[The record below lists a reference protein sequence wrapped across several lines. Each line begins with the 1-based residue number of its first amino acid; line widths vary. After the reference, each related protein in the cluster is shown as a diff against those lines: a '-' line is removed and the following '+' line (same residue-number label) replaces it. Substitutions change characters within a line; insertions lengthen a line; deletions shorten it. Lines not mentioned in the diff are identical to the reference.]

1 MNKEIEYLKKYLKD
15 KDMETAIKELESGIP
30 VQYIVGNV
38 DFYGNTFKVN
48 KNTLIPRFETELL
61 VEKTIKYINKYFN
74 NEIKILDIGTG
85 SGCIAIT
92 LNKLLDNSGVTAV
105 DISKDA
111 LDVAR
116 ENNKINNT
124 DVNFIESDVFSNI
137 NDKYDVIISNPPYI
151 SYDEDIMDVVY
162 NNEPHM
168 ALYADDNG
176 LYFYDK
182 ILRECR
188 KYLNDRFLIAFEIGY
203 KQGNDIL
210 NIINKYFDT
219 YPGVRDYMDKE
230 IETAKKNGYVKTIMN
245 RKRVIDELKSTNY
258 MIRNMGERMAL
269 NTPVQ
274 GSASDILKK
283 AMIEIDEIFEK
294 ENIKSKMLLQVHD
307 ELIFNVYD
315 DEIDKV
321 KEIVYNTMT
330 NVFDLKVPLDVDI
343 ELGNNWY
350 EAK

>member
-15 KDMETAIKELESGIP
+15 KDMNIAIKELESGIP

-38 DFYGNTFKVN
+38 DFYGYTFKVN

-92 LNKLLDNSGVTAV
+92 LNKLLDNSRVTAV
-105 DISKDA
+105 DISKNA

-124 DVNFIESDVFSNI
+124 GVNFIESDVFSNI
-137 NDKYDVIISNPPYI
+137 NDKYDVIISNPPYV

-182 ILRECR
+182 ILMECR
-188 KYLNDRFLIAFEIGY
+188 KYLNDRFFIAFEIGY
-203 KQGNDIL
+203 KQGNDII
-210 NIINKYFDT
+210 NIINKYFDNVNISLEKD
-219 YPGVRDYMDKE
+219 YSGRD
-230 IETAKKNGYVKTIMN
+230 
-245 RKRVIDELKSTNY
+245 RF
-258 MIRNMGERMAL
+258 
-269 NTPVQ
+269 
-274 GSASDILKK
+274 
-283 AMIEIDEIFEK
+283 IFVS
-294 ENIKSKMLLQVHD
+294 NI
-307 ELIFNVYD
+307 N
-315 DEIDKV
+315 
-321 KEIVYNTMT
+321 
-330 NVFDLKVPLDVDI
+330 
-343 ELGNNWY
+343 
-350 EAK
+350 

>member
-38 DFYGNTFKVN
+38 DFYGYEFKVN
-48 KNTLIPRFETELL
+48 SNTLIPRFETELL

-92 LNKLLDNSGVTAV
+92 LNKLLDNSMVTAV
-105 DISKDA
+105 DISKEA

-124 DVNFIESDVFSNI
+124 DVNFIKSDVFSNI

-182 ILRECR
+182 ILNECR
-188 KYLNDRFLIAFEIGY
+188 KYLNDRFIIAFEIGY

-210 NIINKYFDT
+210 NIINKYFDNVNISLEKD
-219 YPGVRDYMDKE
+219 YSGRD
-230 IETAKKNGYVKTIMN
+230 
-245 RKRVIDELKSTNY
+245 RF
-258 MIRNMGERMAL
+258 
-269 NTPVQ
+269 
-274 GSASDILKK
+274 
-283 AMIEIDEIFEK
+283 IFIW
-294 ENIKSKMLLQVHD
+294 NH
-307 ELIFNVYD
+307 
-315 DEIDKV
+315 
-321 KEIVYNTMT
+321 
-330 NVFDLKVPLDVDI
+330 
-343 ELGNNWY
+343 
-350 EAK
+350 

>member
-15 KDMETAIKELESGIP
+15 KDMNIAIKELESGIP

-38 DFYGNTFKVN
+38 DFYGYTFKVN

-61 VEKTIKYINKYFN
+61 IEKTIKYINKYFN

-92 LNKLLDNSGVTAV
+92 LNKLLDNSRVTAV
-105 DISKDA
+105 DISKNA

-210 NIINKYFDT
+210 NIINKYFDNVNISLEKD
-219 YPGVRDYMDKE
+219 YSGRD
-230 IETAKKNGYVKTIMN
+230 
-245 RKRVIDELKSTNY
+245 RF
-258 MIRNMGERMAL
+258 
-269 NTPVQ
+269 
-274 GSASDILKK
+274 
-283 AMIEIDEIFEK
+283 IFIW
-294 ENIKSKMLLQVHD
+294 NH
-307 ELIFNVYD
+307 
-315 DEIDKV
+315 
-321 KEIVYNTMT
+321 
-330 NVFDLKVPLDVDI
+330 
-343 ELGNNWY
+343 
-350 EAK
+350 

>member
-15 KDMETAIKELESGIP
+15 KDMNIAIKELESGIP

-38 DFYGNTFKVN
+38 DFYGYTFKVN

-92 LNKLLDNSGVTAV
+92 LNKLLDNSKVTAV
-105 DISKDA
+105 DISKNA

-182 ILRECR
+182 ILMECR
-188 KYLNDRFLIAFEIGY
+188 KYLNDRFFIAFEIGY
-203 KQGNDIL
+203 KQGNDII
-210 NIINKYFDT
+210 NIINKYFDNVNISLEKD
-219 YPGVRDYMDKE
+219 YSGRD
-230 IETAKKNGYVKTIMN
+230 
-245 RKRVIDELKSTNY
+245 RF
-258 MIRNMGERMAL
+258 
-269 NTPVQ
+269 
-274 GSASDILKK
+274 
-283 AMIEIDEIFEK
+283 IFIW
-294 ENIKSKMLLQVHD
+294 NH
-307 ELIFNVYD
+307 
-315 DEIDKV
+315 
-321 KEIVYNTMT
+321 
-330 NVFDLKVPLDVDI
+330 
-343 ELGNNWY
+343 
-350 EAK
+350 

>member
-15 KDMETAIKELESGIP
+15 KDMNIAIKELESGIP
-30 VQYIVGNV
+30 VQYIVGNG
-38 DFYGNTFKVN
+38 DFYGYTFKVN

-92 LNKLLDNSGVTAV
+92 LNKLLDNSRVTAV
-105 DISKDA
+105 DISKNA

-182 ILRECR
+182 ILMECR
-188 KYLNDRFLIAFEIGY
+188 KYLNDKFFIAFEIGY
-203 KQGNDIL
+203 KQGNDII
-210 NIINKYFDT
+210 NIINKYFDNVNISLEKD
-219 YPGVRDYMDKE
+219 YSGRD
-230 IETAKKNGYVKTIMN
+230 
-245 RKRVIDELKSTNY
+245 RF
-258 MIRNMGERMAL
+258 
-269 NTPVQ
+269 
-274 GSASDILKK
+274 
-283 AMIEIDEIFEK
+283 IFVS
-294 ENIKSKMLLQVHD
+294 NI
-307 ELIFNVYD
+307 N
-315 DEIDKV
+315 
-321 KEIVYNTMT
+321 
-330 NVFDLKVPLDVDI
+330 
-343 ELGNNWY
+343 
-350 EAK
+350 